1 MGGPRLGDNASAITR
16 TLERATLETTSIINP
31 ELPAIR
37 LEGVRMVR
45 SGTLVLDDFNLEVP
59 AGRVTAIMGPSGS
72 GKTTVLKL
80 ITGQLKPDAGRIF
93 VGDIEIGKL
102 GRHELNRVRRH
113 IGVLLQNGALLTD
126 MTCFDN
132 VALPLREHTE
142 LPENLVE
149 KLVLLKLQAVGLR
162 GAAQMYPQQLSG
174 GMNRRVATARA
185 LALDPD
191 LMLYDEPFAGLD
203 PISLAASGR
212 LIRQINRVVGIT
224 SLVIT
229 HDVAEVSKFADYA
242 CIMANGRVIACGLPD
257 QLREDGNEMIHQFL
271 EGLPDGPVPFHY
283 PAPDLEDQLFSGDN
297 R

>member
-1 MGGPRLGDNASAITR
+1 M
-16 TLERATLETTSIINP
+16 ETNSIIKP
-31 ELPAIR
+31 DLPAVR
-37 LEGVRMVR
+37 LENVRMVR
-45 SGTLVLDDFNLEVP
+45 SGNVVLDDFNLEVP

-80 ITGQLKPDAGRIF
+80 ITGQLRPDAGRVF
-93 VGDIEIGKL
+93 VGDIDVGEL
-102 GRHELNRVRRH
+102 GRQALNRVRRH

-132 VALPLREHTE
+132 VALPLREHTD
-142 LPENLVE
+142 LPESLIE

-174 GMNRRVATARA
+174 GMSRRVATARA

-242 CIMANGRVIACGLPD
+242 CIMANGRVVSCGVPD
-257 QLREDGNEMIHQFL
+257 QLREGGNEIIEQFL
-271 EGLPDGPVPFHY
+271 DGLPDGPVPFHY
-283 PAPDLEDQLFSGDN
+283 PAPDLESALLGGADE
-297 R
+297 

>member
-1 MGGPRLGDNASAITR
+1 
-16 TLERATLETTSIINP
+16 LETNSIIKP
-31 ELPAIR
+31 DLPAVR
-37 LEGVRMVR
+37 LENVRMVR
-45 SGTLVLDDFNLEVP
+45 SGNVVLDDFNLEVP

-80 ITGQLKPDAGRIF
+80 ITGQLRPDAGRVF
-93 VGDIEIGKL
+93 VGDIDVGEL
-102 GRHELNRVRRH
+102 GRQALNRVRRH

-132 VALPLREHTE
+132 VALPLREHTD
-142 LPENLVE
+142 LPESLIE

-174 GMNRRVATARA
+174 GMSRRVATARA

-242 CIMANGRVIACGLPD
+242 CIMANGRVVSCGVPD
-257 QLREDGNEMIHQFL
+257 QLREGGNEIIEQFL
-271 EGLPDGPVPFHY
+271 DGLPDGPVPFHY
-283 PAPDLEDQLFSGDN
+283 PAPDLESALLGGADE
-297 R
+297 